1 MTDKLYVILGPSSV
15 GTGELSFLLNNSPD
29 IWDEEWGDGLEQWQV
44 VEGPDGEDVE
54 GEISDIGT
62 MFLHDEDFAIHG
74 DALRLYT
81 PRMRIKFQLSSA
93 DAYNLARLAKQGPR
107 AISLSANNAADI
119 RKYLDE
125 LKCEN
130 IVLIS
135 AYMDIWER
143 GLMLYGMH
151 EFNEVLEEVDD
162 TTDRPKVYNEMI
174 AKYLDSLEF
183 DIDVQEMNQDQV
195 DYKVPMSQWRNVDN
209 IDSSLWEMFGLTP
222 PSDEW
227 IEKYKTIMKAKET
240 LDKDEVM
247 VLNDTVDSLV
257 TTDKRGKY
265 EGKIL
270 KVDI

>member
-1 MTDKLYVILGPSSV
+1 M
-15 GTGELSFLLNNSPD
+15 GTW
-29 IWDEEWGDGLEQWQV
+29 I
-44 VEGPDGEDVE
+44 
-54 GEISDIGT
+54 
-62 MFLHDEDFAIHG
+62 
-74 DALRLYT
+74 DAVWN
-81 PRMRIKFQLSSA
+81 
-93 DAYNLARLAKQGPR
+93 D
-107 AISLSANNAADI
+107 
-119 RKYLDE
+119 
-125 LKCEN
+125 
-130 IVLIS
+130 
-135 AYMDIWER
+135 
-143 GLMLYGMH
+143 

-162 TTDRPKVYNEMI
+162 TTDRPRIYNEMI
-174 AKYLDSLEF
+174 TKYLELSLEF

-227 IEKYKTIMKAKET
+227 IEKYKTVMKAKET

-257 TTDKRGKY
+257 STDKRGKY

>member
-1 MTDKLYVILGPSSV
+1 MTDKLYVILGPASV

-29 IWDEEWGDGLEQWQV
+29 IWDEEWGDGLEKWQV
-44 VEGPDGEDVE
+44 VEGPDGKDVE
-54 GEISDIGT
+54 GETSDIGT

-81 PRMRIKFQLSSA
+81 PRMRIKFKLSSA
-93 DAYNLARLAKQGPR
+93 DAYNLARLAKQGSR
-107 AISLSANNAADI
+107 VISLSANNAAEI

-135 AYMDIWER
+135 AYMDVWER

-151 EFNEVLEEVDD
+151 EFNEVLEDVED

-183 DIDVQEMNQDQV
+183 DIDVQQMNQDQV
-195 DYKVPMSQWRNVDN
+195 DYKIPMSQWRNVDN
-209 IDSSLWEMFGLTP
+209 IDSNLWEMFDLTP

-227 IEKYKTIMKAKET
+227 IEKYKTIMKQKES

-247 VLNDTVDSLV
+247 ILNNTVDSLV
-257 TTDKRGKY
+257 STDRRGDY